1 MALESVSG
9 SNIFA
14 LTVQS
19 SAGLESLANG
29 ALEKGIDLYMN
40 GNYKAATKEF
50 QRSMGLAPAS
60 ANSINAANYMANAY
74 LKLDDTEKAIKAY
87 KTSLALNPFVEETH
101 AKLGNLYFSLER
113 YDEAEKEYK
122 EVVKLNSNSV
132 NNYAL
137 GQVYLA
143 TERYDDAENVFN
155 KVRRL
160 EPEKA
165 DGYFGLGL
173 AFIGQGRHEE
183 AIAQFENAIN
193 WDNDLY
199 EAHAE
204 IGYAY
209 ADLGQMDMAQTKLDD
224 LNLAGSGLADT
235 LDRYM
240 YKVDPPKIMFASS
253 FDSTFHHMMP
263 FKTAVSSL
271 DSYLANADAGKKFT
285 MVFQFDKAMDRES
298 VENPVN
304 WKIGRS
310 TSSQP
315 GRIYNYGLS
324 IPSTEIEVN
333 PLPDNVYYDSE
344 SYEATVTFTIRQNA
358 TADGTID
365 PSHIEFKFT
374 GNDIFGNKMDPKFD
388 QFIGFS
394 GSA

>member
-1 MALESVSG
+1 MALPSVSG
-9 SNIFA
+9 LKIFA

-29 ALEKGIDLYMN
+29 ALVKGIDLYMN
-40 GNYKAATKEF
+40 GNYKEAIKEF

-60 ANSINAANYMANAY
+60 ANSINATNYMASAY

-87 KTSLALNPFVEETH
+87 KTSLALNPFFEETH
-101 AKLGNLYFSLER
+101 AKLGNLYFSLKR

-122 EVVKLNSNSV
+122 EVVNLNTNGV
-132 NNYAL
+132 NYYAL

-143 TERYDDAENVFN
+143 TERYDEAENIFN

-173 AFIGQGRHEE
+173 TYSGQERYEE
-183 AIAQFENAIN
+183 AITQFEGALGRDRN
-193 WDNDLY
+193 LY

-209 ADLGQMDMAQTKLDD
+209 ADMGQMDMARIKLDFLKLEESD
-224 LNLAGSGLADT
+224 LAET

-253 FDSTFHHMMP
+253 FDSTFPYKMH
-263 FKTAVSSL
+263 FKTAVSAL
-271 DSYLANADAGKKFT
+271 DSYLATADASKKFT
-285 MVFQFDKAMDRES
+285 MVFQFDKTMDRES
-298 VENPVN
+298 VENLVN

-315 GRIYNYGLS
+315 GQIYNYGLS
-324 IPSTEIEVN
+324 IPTTEIQVN
-333 PLPDNVYYDSE
+333 PLPDNVYYDPE
-344 SYEATVTFTIRQNA
+344 LFKATVTFTIRQNA

-365 PSHIEFKFT
+365 PTHIEFKFS
-374 GNDIFGNKMDPKFD
+374 GKDAFGNKMDKDSD
-388 QFIGFS
+388 QYIGFS
-394 GSA
+394 GTA

>member
-14 LTVQS
+14 STVQS

-29 ALEKGIDLYMN
+29 ALKKGIDLYMN
-40 GNYKAATKEF
+40 GNYKEAAKEF

-60 ANSINAANYMANAY
+60 PNSTHAANYMANAY

-137 GQVYLA
+137 GQVYLS
-143 TERYDDAENVFN
+143 TERYDEAENIFN

-165 DGYFGLGL
+165 EGYFGLGL
-173 AFIGQGRHEE
+173 AHIGQGRHEE
-183 AIAQFENAIN
+183 AIAQFEEALNR
-193 WDNDLY
+193 DSSLH

-209 ADLGQMDMAQTKLDD
+209 ADLGQMDMAQTKLDY

-253 FDSTFHHMMP
+253 FDSTFHYKMP

-271 DSYLANADAGKKFT
+271 DSYLANADAEKKFT
-285 MVFQFDKAMDRES
+285 MVFQFDKAMDRKS

-315 GRIYNYGLS
+315 GRVYNYGLS
-324 IPSTEIEVN
+324 MPSTEIEVR

-344 SYEATVTFTIRQNA
+344 QYQATVTFTIRQNA

-365 PSHIEFKFT
+365 PSHIEFKFS
-374 GNDIFGNKMDPKFD
+374 GNDIFGNKMNPNFD
-388 QFIGFS
+388 QYIGIS
-394 GSA
+394 GTA

>member
-29 ALEKGIDLYMN
+29 ALEKGIDLYLS
-40 GNYKAATKEF
+40 GNYKEAVKEF

-60 ANSINAANYMANAY
+60 DNSIQAANYMANAY

-101 AKLGNLYFSLER
+101 TSLGNLYFSLER
-113 YDEAEKEYK
+113 YDEAEKEYQ
-122 EVVKLNSNSV
+122 EVVKLNSNGV

-143 TERYDDAENVFN
+143 TERYDEAENVFD

-160 EPEKA
+160 SPEKT
-165 DGYFGLGL
+165 DGYFGLGQ
-173 AFIGQGRHEE
+173 AYSGQERYEE
-183 AIAQFENAIN
+183 AIAQFEAALVR
-193 WDNDLY
+193 DSKLY

-209 ADLGQMDMAQTKLDD
+209 ADMGQMDMAQTKLDFLKLEESD
-224 LNLAGSGLADT
+224 LADT

-240 YKVDPPKIMFASS
+240 YQVDPPKIMFASS
-253 FDSTFHHMMP
+253 YDSSFPYKMP
-263 FKTAVSSL
+263 FKTALSSL
-271 DSYLANADAGKKFT
+271 DSYLATADAAKKFT

-298 VENPVN
+298 VENLTN
-304 WKIGRS
+304 WQIGRS

-315 GRIYNYGLS
+315 GRIYNYGLPL
-324 IPSTEIEVN
+324 PSTEIQMN
-333 PLPDNVYYDSE
+333 PLPNNVYYNSE
-344 SYEATVTFTIRQNA
+344 TYQATVTFTIHQNS

-365 PSHIEFKFT
+365 PTHIEFKFSGKDT
-374 GNDIFGNKMDPKFD
+374 FGNKMDPNFD
-388 QFIGFS
+388 QYIGFS
-394 GSA
+394 GAA

>member
-1 MALESVSG
+1 MALESISG
-9 SNIFA
+9 SNLFS

-29 ALEKGIDLYMN
+29 ALEKGIDLYLN
-40 GNYKAATKEF
+40 GNYKEAVKEF

-60 ANSINAANYMANAY
+60 ANSIHAANYMANAY

-87 KTSLALNPFVEETH
+87 KTSIALNPFVEETH
-101 AKLGNLYFSLER
+101 ANLGNLYFSLER

-122 EVVKLNSNSV
+122 EVVKLSSNGV
-132 NNYAL
+132 NYYAL
-137 GQVYLA
+137 GQVYLS
-143 TERYDDAENVFN
+143 TGRYDEAENIFN

-160 EPEKA
+160 EPEKT

-173 AFIGQGRHEE
+173 AYSGQERYEE
-183 AIAQFENAIN
+183 AIAQFEEAIRR
-193 WDNDLY
+193 DRDLY

-209 ADLGQMDMAQTKLDD
+209 ADMGQMDMAQTKLDFLKQAESD
-224 LNLAGSGLADT
+224 LADT

-253 FDSTFHHMMP
+253 FDSTFPYKMP

-271 DSYLANADAGKKFT
+271 DSYLANADAAKKFT

-315 GRIYNYGLS
+315 GQIYNYGFK
-324 IPSTEIEVN
+324 IPTTEIQVST
-333 PLPDNVYYDSE
+333 LPNNVYYDSE
-344 SYEATVTFTIRQNA
+344 SFKATVTFTIRQNA

-365 PSHIEFKFT
+365 PTHIEFKFSGKDT
-374 GNDIFGNKMDPKFD
+374 FGNKMDPDFD
-388 QFIGFS
+388 QYIGFS
-394 GSA
+394 GAA

>member
-1 MALESVSG
+1 MAIEGISG
-9 SNIFA
+9 SNLFA
-14 LTVQS
+14 LTIQS

-29 ALEKGIDLYMN
+29 ALTKGIDLYMS
-40 GNYKAATKEF
+40 GNYKEAVQEF

-60 ANSINAANYMANAY
+60 NNSIQAANYMASAY

-87 KTSLALNPFVEETH
+87 KTSLKLNPFAEETH
-101 AKLGNLYFSLER
+101 SKLGNLYFSLER
-113 YDEAEKEYK
+113 YEEAEKEYK

-143 TERYDDAENVFN
+143 TERYDEAENVFN

-160 EPEKA
+160 SPEKT

-173 AFIGQGRHEE
+173 THSGQERYEE
-183 AIAQFENAIN
+183 AIGQFEEALKR
-193 WDNDLY
+193 DSSLY

-209 ADLGQMDMAQTKLDD
+209 ADMGQMDMAQTKLDF
-224 LNLAGSGLADT
+224 LNQAQSDLADT
-235 LDRYM
+235 LDRYI

-253 FDSTFHHMMP
+253 FDSTFHYQMP
-263 FKTAVSSL
+263 FKTPVSAL
-271 DSYLANADAGKKFT
+271 DSYLANADAAKKFT

-298 VENPVN
+298 VENLVN

-315 GRIYNYGLS
+315 GQIYNYGLA
-324 IPSTEIEVN
+324 IPDTEIQVN
-333 PLPDNVYYDSE
+333 PLPINVYYDSE
-344 SYEATVTFTIRQNA
+344 SFKATVTFTIQQNS

-365 PSHIEFKFT
+365 PSHIEFKFS
-374 GNDIFGNKMDPKFD
+374 GEDAFGNKMDPDFD
-388 QFIGFS
+388 QYMGFS

>member
-1 MALESVSG
+1 MALEGISG

-29 ALEKGIDLYMN
+29 ALTKGIDLYMN
-40 GNYKAATKEF
+40 GNYKEAAKEF

-60 ANSINAANYMANAY
+60 ANSIHAANYMANAY

-87 KTSLALNPFVEETH
+87 KTSLKLNPFIEETH

-122 EVVKLNSNSV
+122 AVVNLSSNGV
-132 NNYAL
+132 NYYAL

-143 TERYDDAENVFN
+143 TGRYDEAENIFN
-155 KVRRL
+155 EVRRL

-173 AFIGQGRHEE
+173 AYGGQERYEE
-183 AIAQFENAIN
+183 GIAQFEEALRR
-193 WDNDLY
+193 DSDLF

-209 ADLGQMDMAQTKLDD
+209 ADMGQMDMAQTKLDFLKLEESD
-224 LNLAGSGLADT
+224 LADT

-240 YKVDPPKIMFASS
+240 YRVDPPKIMFASS
-253 FDSTFHHMMP
+253 FESTFPYKMH
-263 FKTAVSSL
+263 FKTAVSAL
-271 DSYLANADAGKKFT
+271 DSYLANADASKKFT
-285 MVFQFDKAMDRES
+285 MVFQFDKAMDRQS
-298 VENPVN
+298 VENLVN

-324 IPSTEIEVN
+324 IPSTEIQVGS
-333 PLPDNVYYDSE
+333 LPNNVYYDPE
-344 SYEATVTFTIRQNA
+344 SFKATVTFTIRQNS

-365 PSHIEFKFT
+365 PTHIEFKFS
-374 GNDIFGNKMDPKFD
+374 GKDAFGYKMDPNFD

-394 GSA
+394 GAA

>member
-1 MALESVSG
+1 MDLGNVSG

-29 ALEKGIDLYMN
+29 ALTKGIDLYMN
-40 GNYKAATKEF
+40 GNYKEATKEF

-60 ANSINAANYMANAY
+60 ENSTHAANYMASAY
-74 LKLDDTEKAIKAY
+74 LKLDETEKAIKAY
-87 KTSLALNPFVEETH
+87 KTSLKLNPFMEETH
-101 AKLGNLYFSLER
+101 SKLGNLYFSLER
-113 YDEAEKEYK
+113 YDEAEKEYQ
-122 EVVKLNSNSV
+122 EAVKLNNNSV

-143 TERYDDAENVFN
+143 TERYDEAENVFN

-160 EPEKA
+160 ATEKT

-173 AFIGQGRHEE
+173 TFSSQGRYEE
-183 AIAQFENAIN
+183 AIAQFEEALKR
-193 WDNDLY
+193 DSDLH

-209 ADLGQMDMAQTKLDD
+209 ADMGQMDMAQAKLDYLKLEESD
-224 LNLAGSGLADT
+224 LADI

-240 YKVDPPKIMFASS
+240 YKVDPPKIMFVSSYDSS
-253 FDSTFHHMMP
+253 FPDYMP
-263 FKTAVSSL
+263 YRTAVSAL
-271 DSYLANADAGKKFT
+271 DSYLANADASKKFT

-298 VENPVN
+298 VENLTN

-315 GRIYNYGLS
+315 GQIYNFGLS
-324 IPSTEIEVN
+324 IPSSEIQVN
-333 PLPDNVYYDSE
+333 PLPDNVYYDAE
-344 SYEATVTFTIRQNA
+344 LLKATVSFTIHQNA

-365 PSHIEFKFT
+365 PSHIEFKFSGT
-374 GNDIFGNKMDPKFD
+374 DAFGNKMDPNFD
-388 QFIGFS
+388 QYIGFS
-394 GSA
+394 GTA